1 MGWDASALEWRG
13 LRRPVVQREAG
24 SVMKRSGK
32 RRRTFDALMLAVDA
46 NRVIGLRLAKLM
58 RGGKS
63 AQREAALMVTEK
75 MAAAI
80 EAGGKLM
87 SGASSDDIVRL
98 YRRRVASNAKRLSKL
113 KLSAPSKRRRR
124 K

>member
-1 MGWDASALEWRG
+1 
-13 LRRPVVQREAG
+13 
-24 SVMKRSGK
+24 
-32 RRRTFDALMLAVDA
+32 MLAVDA